1 MTEPRDARPVAADPA
16 APKAPAP
23 PAASGAEARAGS
35 PAPAPATWRQRLT
48 RGQDA
53 RAWLAELVKFA
64 GVGGTAYVVDVG
76 LFNLLAYGPGQVLGG
91 RLVAAK
97 AISASVSILVAWLGN
112 RLWTFRQGRRRRPTG
127 ELALFV
133 AVNLVAMGVT
143 LATLAVAV
151 HVLGV
156 TSPLGVNL
164 AGNVVG
170 VALGTLVRYT
180 CYRYLVFTGDGGA
193 ARR

>member
-1 MTEPRDARPVAADPA
+1 MPSA
-16 APKAPAP
+16 APEAPETPDAWTW
-23 PAASGAEARAGS
+23 AR
-35 PAPAPATWRQRLT
+35 L
-48 RGQDA
+48 A
-53 RAWLAELVKFA
+53 R
-64 GVGGTAYVVDVG
+64 
-76 LFNLLAYGPGQVLGG
+76 
-91 RLVAAK
+91 VAC
-97 AISASVSILVAWLGN
+97 L
-112 RLWTFRQGRRRRPTG
+112 
-127 ELALFV
+127 
-133 AVNLVAMGVT
+133 T